1 MKKYRVLFLIL
12 ASICIVTA
20 VKSHNY
26 LDFVVD
32 EYSRLMPFW
41 QKMASCT
48 PYQVLIPYIDKSSP
62 YAKELPDIA
71 NKNKV
76 YKVFGTNDNNS
87 CHVKIQNYDCYF
99 PMNIAKEYANIEFA
113 YSKKKIEN
121 IKKNSSF
128 SASSGEAE
136 MQKTAQYNS
145 TYCKLQFYVPERVKI
160 N

>member
-12 ASICIVTA
+12 ASICTVTA

-87 CHVKIQNYDCYF
+87 CHVKIQNYDYHQL
-99 PMNIAKEYANIEFA
+99 KY
-113 YSKKKIEN
+113 
-121 IKKNSSF
+121 
-128 SASSGEAE
+128 
-136 MQKTAQYNS
+136 
-145 TYCKLQFYVPERVKI
+145 
-160 N
+160 